1 MLSKSEKKIYRS
13 LLFRHIDGIALIG
26 PISQLYKSNMVDFI
40 ISNDSFSIKDLN
52 EIKECNLGYL
62 NITIHLLRCQGWLEL
77 NDDIFCKTRNGKKA
91 FNLFHVYNDIY
102 KHIDKL
108 VNCNNSLFQLN
119 DNNDYINDIL
129 TVIKKQF
136 EKKET
141 DSTRNQIFHHLTGL
155 IIGPIL
161 VSIGMSK
168 YYNEILTSGRL
179 NTIKHC
185 CNKNTYIQLNE
196 LFNYLQW
203 VENEK
208 FTHQGKFYLQ
218 RASAYGVTTSY
229 LPIYSLMETILF
241 GDVNPLWEKIDDKEQ
256 HVNRVMNVWGSG
268 GAHTTY
274 FKKIDEIII
283 DIFNQPI
290 EKQPLGIADMG
301 CGDGTLLIH
310 LYNVVKNNTSRG
322 GQLNEH
328 PLYIIGA
335 DFNLEAQQTS
345 QKNLNDANIECIILE
360 ADISNP
366 DKFNQLLNNKYNLE
380 LNELLN
386 VRSFLD
392 HNRVF
397 KNPLN
402 NDIDIATSTG
412 AYAYRGKLIENTTLE
427 QNLLE
432 HLQAWKPHV
441 NKHGLLL
448 LELHCLAP
456 EIIAKNLG
464 LTSSTAYESTHGY
477 SDQYIVNIECFL
489 NLAKKIRLNPVEKY
503 QLKFPN
509 NELGNISINLFK

>member
-1 MLSKSEKKIYRS
+1 MLSKKEKKTYRS
-13 LLFRHIDGIALIG
+13 LLFRHIDGISLIG
-26 PISQLYKSNMVDFI
+26 PISQLYKSSMVDFI
-40 ISNDSFSIKDLN
+40 IENDSFSIDDLN
-52 EIKECNLGYL
+52 KIKKSNIGYL
-62 NITIHLLRCQGWLEL
+62 NITLHLLRCQGWLEL
-77 NDDIFCKTRNGKKA
+77 NNDIFCKTKNGEKA
-91 FNLFHVYNDIY
+91 LNLFHLYSDIY

-108 VNCNNSLFQLN
+108 IDCNNSLFQLN
-119 DNNDYINDIL
+119 SDNDYINDIL

-136 EKKET
+136 ENKEI
-141 DSTRNQIFHHLTGL
+141 DSTYNQIFHHLIGF

-168 YYNEILTSGRL
+168 HYNEILASGKL
-179 NTIKHC
+179 SNIKNY
-185 CNKNTYIQLNE
+185 CNKNTYNQLNE
-196 LFNYLQW
+196 LFIYLQW
-203 VENEK
+203 TENEE
-208 FTHQGKFYLQ
+208 FTYQGEFYLK

-229 LPIYSLMETILF
+229 LPAYSLMETILF
-241 GDVNPLWEKIDDKEQ
+241 GNVNPLWKKINNKEQ

-290 EKQPLGIADMG
+290 EEQPLGIADMG

-310 LYNVVKNNTSRG
+310 LYDVVKNKTLRG
-322 GQLNEH
+322 KKLNEY

-335 DFNLEAQQTS
+335 DFNLEAQETS
-345 QKNLNDANIECIILE
+345 QKNLSNANIECIILE
-360 ADISNP
+360 ADISSPN
-366 DKFNQLLNNKYNLE
+366 KFNKLLNDKYNIK

-402 NDIDIATSTG
+402 NDINIPTCTG
-412 AYAYRGKLIENTTLE
+412 AYAHRGELIKNATLE

-432 HLQAWKPHV
+432 HLQAWRPHV
-441 NKHGLLL
+441 DKHGLLL
-448 LELHCLAP
+448 LELHCLDP
-456 EIIAKNLG
+456 KIITKNIG
-464 LTSSTAYESTHGY
+464 LTGSTAYESTHGY
-477 SDQYIVNIECFL
+477 SDQYIVNIECFIK
-489 NLAKKIRLNPVEKY
+489 LAIESGLTPAEKY
-503 QLKFPN
+503 QLKFPD